1 MRRRWTVLIVLSC
14 VLVALVIAAFV
25 AAHYTSR
32 SSFCDTCHEMDPY
45 YSSWMASSHASAECA
60 DCHIPPGIVPYVE
73 TKLFS
78 LREVWVHIT
87 GGTDVPL
94 AVTREIPN
102 ESCYRCHS
110 TPQDMTLQGVTFSH
124 AEHEEE
130 YCIDC
135 HVRIVHTDVNPP
147 SYTSPGTMDACVKC
161 HDGTRA
167 AGECSLCH
175 EAPHEPRGECA
186 ACHNIDS
193 WSGAVEHPFP
203 RTGGHAGLACTDC
216 HVSRPGSQLI
226 PGTDLPRP
234 SPECVSCHGDQH
246 GGLTDC
252 ADCHNTNAWE
262 PSTFTHPQ
270 VGEHIPRGEHPLSCT
285 DCHTTGFGSQ
295 SCSCHGGNPPN
306 GSDD

>member
-45 YSSWMASSHASAECA
+45 YASWMASSHASAECA
-60 DCHIPPGIVPYVE
+60 DCHIPPGLVPYIE

-110 TPQDMTLQGVTFSH
+110 TPQDVTLEGVTFSH

-135 HVRIVHTDVNPP
+135 HVRFVHTDVNPP
-147 SYTSPGTMDACVKC
+147 YYESPATMDACVKC

-167 AGECSLCH
+167 AGECSVCH

-186 ACHNIDS
+186 ACHN
-193 WSGAVEHPFP
+193 
-203 RTGGHAGLACTDC
+203 
-216 HVSRPGSQLI
+216 
-226 PGTDLPRP
+226 
-234 SPECVSCHGDQH
+234 
-246 GGLTDC
+246 
-252 ADCHNTNAWE
+252 TNAWK
-262 PSTFTHPQ
+262 PSAFTHPQ